1 MIRKPGLVLFYC
13 VAITAVFSMHAPY
26 AKASNEEIIK
36 KETKEML
43 SGYRGAKNISIAI
56 VDNDK
61 TPLSNQ
67 ITNIVYKMVFN
78 DGRFIIVEREM
89 LDKIMK
95 EVSLQQTGLMDS
107 EIALRVGKLTGAKVI
122 LFIKKNSNYI
132 LRMVSVE
139 SGQVLAYN
147 YIPIGDS
154 GPVSEKKDKA
164 IDDSE
169 SQGDRD
175 IKEKH
180 SGDAAFRQ
188 AFEAEKMPGRDRYDV
203 VNTGGAIAV
212 APKENINDHFLYGPY
227 VGLPKEGRYRLT
239 LYMMFN
245 FPGKSYTFDVV
256 SGVARK
262 KEKAHGRMVLDSD
275 KYKLK
280 KWVAIPMIVEYG
292 GEGDLEFRLQS
303 RYPVKN
309 ECYVDKFIIERIG
322 R

>member
-1 MIRKPGLVLFYC
+1 M
-13 VAITAVFSMHAPY
+13 AITAVFSIHAPQ
-26 AKASNEEIIK
+26 AKESNEEIIK

-43 SGYRGAKNISIAI
+43 SGYRGAKNIPIAI

-89 LDKIMK
+89 LDRIMK
-95 EVSLQQTGLMDS
+95 EMSLQQTGLMDS

-147 YIPIGDS
+147 YIPVSDS
-154 GPVSEKKDKA
+154 GLASENKDKA
-164 IDDSE
+164 IDDYE
-169 SQGDRD
+169 SSGARD
-175 IKEKH
+175 LKEKH
-180 SGDAAFRQ
+180 GGDSAFRQ
-188 AFEAEKMPGRDRYDV
+188 VFEAEKMPGRERYDIINAYGV
-203 VNTGGAIAV
+203 TAV
-212 APKENINDHFLYGPY
+212 TPKENINDHFLYGPY
-227 VGLPKEGRYRLT
+227 VRLQNEGSYKLT

-262 KEKAHGRMVLDSD
+262 KEKVHGQMVLDSD
-275 KYKLK
+275 KYTLR
-280 KWVAIPMIVEYG
+280 KWVAILMIVEYG
-292 GEGDLEFRLQS
+292 GEGDLEFRLHS
-303 RYPVKN
+303 RYPVKH
-309 ECYVDKFIIERIG
+309 ECYVDKFIIEKIG